1 MFHLRERG
9 GEVHYL
15 MNVGT
20 MEKPNIVEH
29 HTPLSAAVWACG
41 HNEPKQEALAGHPEF
56 CIHSGEFFFEG
67 TWDRPKRKRKKDVV
81 CE

>member
-1 MFHLRERG
+1 MYHLRERN

-15 MNVGT
+15 MSIKVLDV
-20 MEKPNIVEH
+20 PSLVEH
-29 HTPLSAAVWACG
+29 HTPLSAAEWACG
-41 HNEPKQEALAGHPEF
+41 HNDPKQEALAGHPEF

-67 TWDRPKRKRKKDVV
+67 TWDAPKRKRKKDVV

>member
-15 MNVGT
+15 MKLKMDGK
-20 MEKPNIVEH
+20 EKFVEH
-29 HTPLSAAVWACG
+29 HTPLSAAEWACG

-56 CIHSGEFFFEG
+56 YIHSGEFFFEG
-67 TWDRPKRKRKKDVV
+67 TWDRPKRKRKKDEV

>member
-1 MFHLRERG
+1 MYHLRERG

-15 MNVGT
+15 MKLNMNGK
-20 MEKPNIVEH
+20 EKFVKH
-29 HTPLSAAVWACG
+29 HTPLSAAEWACG
-41 HNEPKQEALAGHPEF
+41 HKEPKQEALAGHPEF

-67 TWDRPKRKRKKDVV
+67 TWDRPKRRKKDVV